1 MTGFELR
8 RVAELWLKG
17 CNTQQIATQLG
28 VPEAAIYGSVLEAA
42 LREHCERDGWGRLML
57 KTDVDC
63 R

>member
-42 LREHCERDGWGRLML
+42 LREHCTGYGTKRMALRGNQPR
-57 KTDVDC
+57 
-63 R
+63 